1 MDPPP
6 GGGSSSPTARPSAPA
21 LPRRLFARL
30 LLAALGP
37 TLLALAGFGFFAHDA
52 ARRTLEE
59 EMGRRLG
66 AAAAGTALQVLP
78 EQIQTLGAAEDAP
91 LTLTRVQ
98 RTLEQAREQLDVRR
112 VALVAADLTGRGDTD
127 GRIALRAR
135 AHEFSA
141 DAVELARAAAEG
153 TAASP
158 LFVGYDGRPY
168 KRAYARVGPP
178 GAPAGFVVV
187 EASADYLQSLSRFR
201 RWFVAAGG
209 LGLGFCALFIILLAR
224 HLTRPLARLA
234 AAAERIGRGELSAPV
249 PVETR
254 DEVGLLAARLDD
266 MRSAL
271 RARDERLQM
280 MLAGIAHEVRNPL
293 GGLKLYAGLLRES
306 LAQAPERLAEV
317 GRIEREITYLEHVV
331 TDFLEYARRPR
342 PELLPLPLRPLLEEV
357 AEVAV
362 QGQVGAAGH
371 PALAI
376 EAGGD
381 LLALADRGQLR
392 RAFINLVRNALTA
405 AGPRGRVVLAARV
418 EAGPGGRHI
427 ECEVRDSG
435 AGVPEALREKI
446 FEPFFTTG
454 EKGTGLGLAFVR
466 EIVRDHGGEVRV
478 DGAPEGG
485 ARFRFRLPAA

>member
-6 GGGSSSPTARPSAPA
+6 SGGSSSPTVRPSAPA
-21 LPRRLFARL
+21 LPRRLFVRL

-37 TLLALAGFGFFAHDA
+37 TLVALGGFGFFAHDV

-78 EQIQTLGAAEDAP
+78 DQIRALGAAEDAP
-91 LTLTRVQ
+91 RTYARLQ
-98 RTLEQAREQLDVRR
+98 RILEQARQQLDVRR
-112 VALVAADLTGRGDTD
+112 VALVAVDLTGRGDTD

-141 DAVELARAAAEG
+141 DAVELARAAAG
-153 TAASP
+153 QSAASP

-168 KRAYARVGPP
+168 KRAYARVGPA
-178 GAPAGFVVV
+178 GDPAGFVVV

-201 RWFVAAGG
+201 RWFVAAGA
-209 LGLGFCALFIILLAR
+209 LGLSFIALFIVLLAR

-234 AAAERIGRGELSAPV
+234 AAAERLGRGELSAPI

-306 LAQAPERLAEV
+306 LAKAPERLAEV
-317 GRIEREITYLEHVV
+317 GRIDREIVYLEHVV

-342 PELLPLPLRPLLEEV
+342 PELQPLPLRPLLEEV
-357 AEVAV
+357 AEVVV
-362 QGQVGAAGH
+362 QDQAGAGQ
-371 PALAI
+371 PALSI
-376 EAGGD
+376 EVGGD
-381 LLALADRGQLR
+381 PVARGDRGQLR
-392 RAFINLVRNALTA
+392 RALINLVRNGLAA
-405 AGPRGRVVLAARV
+405 AGSQGRVVLAARV
-418 EAGPGGRHI
+418 ATGPAGREI

-435 AGVPEALREKI
+435 AGVPDALRERI

-478 DGAPEGG
+478 DTAPEGG
-485 ARFRFRLPAA
+485 ARFRFRLPAV